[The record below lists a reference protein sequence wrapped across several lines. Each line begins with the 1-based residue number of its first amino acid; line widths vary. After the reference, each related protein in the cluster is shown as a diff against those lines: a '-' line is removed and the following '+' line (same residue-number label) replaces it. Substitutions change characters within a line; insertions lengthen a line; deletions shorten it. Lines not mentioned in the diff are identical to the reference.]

1 MVSFSISSNLGQQGQ
16 VAQISLRF
24 LVTLMAILSLV
35 THTWL
40 DNSVFPKVMPHFQMA
55 LGDLAPSKLPQ
66 VTQFV
71 LWFHG
76 SYYWTASLWITHI
89 AFPMI
94 WLLRSA
100 YWVGIIGTA
109 LLLWVVTVPA
119 LTFFSLWAGDMM
131 IVKALASAAKAK
143 GLMP

>member
-1 MVSFSISSNLGQQGQ
+1 
-16 VAQISLRF
+16 
-24 LVTLMAILSLV
+24 
-35 THTWL
+35 
-40 DNSVFPKVMPHFQMA
+40 
-55 LGDLAPSKLPQ
+55 
-66 VTQFV
+66 
-71 LWFHG
+71 
-76 SYYWTASLWITHI
+76 
-89 AFPMI
+89 MI

-100 YWVGIIGTA
+100 YCVGIIGTA